1 MALGPV
7 WMVVER
13 VEFLASTGI
22 QTANHTAH
30 SVSLYRTRYP
40 DFYLLSCR
48 TLFSVEASCCGVN
61 YKNSV
66 LTVFLHARRAA
77 RNCKLIVFLICNKI
91 EFQDLVIAKT
101 NLHVTF

>member
-13 VEFLASTGI
+13 AESLASTGI
-22 QTANHTAH
+22 QTANLTTR

-40 DFYLLSCR
+40 NFYLLSCR
-48 TLFSVEASCCGVN
+48 ITFSVETSCCGVT

-66 LTVFLHARRAA
+66 LTVFLHTRRTGK
-77 RNCKLIVFLICNKI
+77 NCKLIVFLICMKI

>member
-1 MALGPV
+1 VALGPV
-7 WMVVER
+7 WMAVER
-13 VEFLASTGI
+13 VESLASIGI
-22 QTANHTAH
+22 QTANHTTH
-30 SVSLYRTRYP
+30 SVSLYRTWYP

-48 TLFSVEASCCGVN
+48 ISFSVETSCCGVN

-66 LTVFLHARRAA
+66 FTVFLHARRSGK
-77 RNCKLIVFLICNKI
+77 NCKLIVFLICNKT